1 MIDLDAPS
9 RTNTSL
15 AQVIHWI
22 QPGYN
27 SAPLK
32 NGSYFP
38 LISTS
43 PVVVPYAGPAPPP
56 GSGSHRYVFSLF
68 KQPANFTNPKA
79 YAEFNAQNRTHFN
92 TTDYIKQAGLGPIV
106 AANYFAA
113 ENKNATGANGTSGI
127 GSGNG
132 TAAPFRGDAVEPS
145 SSRLSLVL
153 GLTVAT
159 VGLLAM

>member
-1 MIDLDAPS
+1 MIDIDAPS

-15 AQVIHWI
+15 AQVIHWT
-22 QPGYN
+22 QPGYI
-27 SAPLK
+27 SASSK

-43 PVVVPYAGPAPPP
+43 STVVPYAGPAPPP

-79 YAEFNAQNRTHFN
+79 YAGFSARNRTRFN
-92 TTDYIKQAGLGPIV
+92 TTDYVKQAGLGPIV
-106 AANYFAA
+106 AANYFVA
-113 ENKNATGANGTSGI
+113 ENMNVTGANGTSGT

-132 TAAPFRGDAVEPS
+132 TAAPFRGDAVATS

-159 VGLLAM
+159 MGLLAM